1 MAIKQSL
8 EKAINEQINAELYSA
23 YLYMSMS
30 AYFHT
35 LNLKGFANW
44 MNVQAKEEF
53 MHAKMFY
60 DYIVDR
66 SGVVQLKM
74 IDAPPVK
81 WDSPEHVFE
90 DAYKHEQYVTDRI
103 NKLADLAMSEK
114 DHATL
119 AMLQWFITEQ
129 VEEEANSSGVLEQ
142 IRLSGK
148 DGSGLFLIDKDLAA
162 RVFTLPAGIV
172 I

>member
-1 MAIKQSL
+1 MALKQSL
-8 EKAINEQINAELYSA
+8 EKSINEQINAELYSA
-23 YLYMSMS
+23 YLYMSMA

-44 MNVQAKEEF
+44 MDVQAREEF
-53 MHAKMFY
+53 VHAKMFY
-60 DYIVDR
+60 NYIVDR
-66 SGVVQLKM
+66 AGVVQLKM

-81 WDSPEHVFE
+81 WDSPQHVFE
-90 DAYKHEQYVTDRI
+90 DAYKHEQFVTDRI

-142 IRLSGK
+142 IKLSGK
-148 DGSGLFLIDKDLAA
+148 DGSGIFLIDKELAA
-162 RVFTLPAGIV
+162 RVFTLPAGFAL
-172 I
+172 